1 MPVEE
6 GAYIGAE
13 VGITGIEACLR
24 MRRTRMRTV
33 VTIKEGLHAKSSR
46 RKVLI
51 NQKA

>member
-6 GAYIGAE
+6 GAYIEAE
-13 VGITGIEACLR
+13 AGITGREAYLR
-24 MRRTRMRTV
+24 MKKTRMRTA
-33 VTIKEGLHAKSSR
+33 VTIGVGLNAKSCR